1 MVILISKFDVW
12 MHTLSFNYHIYNV
25 LVTLLSLTLGKMRR
39 ISYHVIKLV
48 QSNYISIIDVTMID
62 VSSIKVDVSKDFGVH
77 GLWNYIILYIFM

>member
-12 MHTLSFNYHIYNV
+12 MHTLSFHYHIYK
-25 LVTLLSLTLGKMRR
+25 VTSLSLTLGKNEK

-48 QSNYISIIDVTMID
+48 QPNYISIIDVTIID

-77 GLWNYIILYIFM
+77 GLWNYINLYIVM

>member
-1 MVILISKFDVW
+1 M
-12 MHTLSFNYHIYNV
+12 YNV

-62 VSSIKVDVSKDFGVH
+62 LSTIKVDVSKGIYGIVYH
-77 GLWNYIILYIFM
+77 TIL

>member
-1 MVILISKFDVW
+1 
-12 MHTLSFNYHIYNV
+12 
-25 LVTLLSLTLGKMRR
+25 MRR

-77 GLWNYIILYIFM
+77 GL